1 MDHASAIREP
11 LRVKTAGREWRLRNK
26 RRLRKLS
33 IADGLLTIVGC
44 AVLSVLIDRPTDQP
58 ILALLRRYPH
68 HIKRRTAR
76 GGGASSSPWS
86 VFAMTSSTTS
96 MKVTECPAAAG
107 RPGFWRMIRT
117 CRGGSPG

>member
-58 ILALLRRYPH
+58 ILAMLRCC
-68 HIKRRTAR
+68 A
-76 GGGASSSPWS
+76 
-86 VFAMTSSTTS
+86 
-96 MKVTECPAAAG
+96 
-107 RPGFWRMIRT
+107 
-117 CRGGSPG
+117 